1 MGFYSKAMQRNSTV
15 DYTLEHHNGYTACKD
30 RLIYWTTLMNIYHE
44 LFPNHNPKH
53 ELFPNLKPANSTLT
67 PSLIMRPNA
76 PRRNLNDVP
85 IQILKIHTPP
95 APFPA
100 HRTENLHSLTP

>member
-1 MGFYSKAMQRNSTV
+1 MGVYYKAMQRNSTV

-30 RLIYWTTLMNIYHE
+30 RLIYWTYLMNIY
-44 LFPNHNPKH
+44 H

-76 PRRNLNDVP
+76 PRRNLNNMP

-95 APFPA
+95 SPFPA